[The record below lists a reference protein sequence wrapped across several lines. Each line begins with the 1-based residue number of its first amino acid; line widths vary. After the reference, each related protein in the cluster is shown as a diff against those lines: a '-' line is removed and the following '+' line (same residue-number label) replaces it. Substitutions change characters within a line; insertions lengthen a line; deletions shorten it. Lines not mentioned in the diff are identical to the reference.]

1 MGSHR
6 WDSKVVV
13 EPTFHQ
19 ISIMSWDKY
28 VSDQLLATGNVQK
41 GAICGTDGSI
51 WAVSEGWEV
60 TGQEAKD
67 LASAFKDPTLL
78 HQKGIVVAGEKYM
91 FLSATEDVLRGKKA
105 ANGIHIVKTNMAII
119 IGYYADPV
127 QPGQCA
133 TTVEALGDYLKS
145 VNY

>member
-19 ISIMSWDKY
+19 INIMSWDKY

-41 GAICGTDGSI
+41 GAICGLDGSI
-51 WAVSEGWEV
+51 WAVSEKWEV

-67 LASAFKDPTLL
+67 LASAFKDPSIL

-91 FLSATEDVLRGKKA
+91 FLSATEDVLRGKKQVWQLSLA
-105 ANGIHIVKTNMAII
+105 TTQILFNLVS
-119 IGYYADPV
+119 V
-127 QPGQCA
+127 QPQ
-133 TTVEALGDYLKS
+133 LKPLETILR
-145 VNY
+145 